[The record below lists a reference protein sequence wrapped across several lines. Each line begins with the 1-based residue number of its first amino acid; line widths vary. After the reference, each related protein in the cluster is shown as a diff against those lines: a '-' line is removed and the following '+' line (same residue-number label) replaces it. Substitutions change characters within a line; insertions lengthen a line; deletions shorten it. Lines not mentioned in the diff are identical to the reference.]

1 MLVTTELISA
11 AKLARRMT
19 TDAFDSEVERL
30 LKAAIQDLG
39 CAGVVLPAEAT
50 ELAVQA
56 CITYFLANF
65 GEPDRYDDL
74 KRSYDE
80 QKAQLRTRTGYT
92 IWYGSSVDTETVGT
106 FDIIV
111 SGSTVTTSAA
121 DILAAYDA
129 GKTLQL
135 VVDGMTM
142 TATATGM
149 SGGVLTADFRD
160 GLTLYRLTT
169 DGSTVTLRKWSV
181 YATEEESEDEDLYIV
196 NLGELSTAT
205 QTRPVVNAPADIK
218 AAYNGNKL
226 IVCRYTDEGGDVTD
240 YYPAM
245 AFVTDA
251 GLTVRVLDTATLPNY
266 HALVVTDDSAVFY
279 LNPID

>member
-30 LKAAIQDLG
+30 LNAAIQDLG

-56 CITYFLANF
+56 CITYFLCNF
-65 GEPDRYDDL
+65 GEPDHYDDL

-92 IWYGSSVDTETVGT
+92 IWYGSDDTETVGT

-111 SGSTVTTSAA
+111 NDSTVTTSAA

-160 GLTLYRLTT
+160 GLTVYRLTT
-169 DGSTVTLRKWSV
+169 DGSTVTLREWTL
-181 YATEEESEDEDLYIV
+181 YATEEESEDTELYIV
-196 NLGELSTAT
+196 NLGELSADEESRSVT
-205 QTRPVVNAPADIK
+205 NSPADIL
-218 AAYNGNKL
+218 AAYNGDKL
-226 IVCRYTDEGGDVTD
+226 IVCRYTDGAGHVTD

-245 AFVTDA
+245 ALYDGET
-251 GLTVRVLDTATLPNY
+251 LTVRVLNTATLPNY

-279 LNPID
+279 LNPIS